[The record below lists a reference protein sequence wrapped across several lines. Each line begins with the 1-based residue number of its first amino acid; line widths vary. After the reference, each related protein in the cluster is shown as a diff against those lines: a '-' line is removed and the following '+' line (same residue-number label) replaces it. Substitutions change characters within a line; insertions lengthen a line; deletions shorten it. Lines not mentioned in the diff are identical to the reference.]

1 MLQIINKAG
10 LTLHL
15 FSDTFIPIERNNPLF
30 LDSDTFGEDVTY
42 SFSFPDDAYNK
53 EFTRNGQLVEAENS
67 VYELEVQTLFFGT
80 TFFAGVLSYSYENL
94 SFKGLLKVNLG
105 AVGDKIKT
113 VKVSE
118 IYTGDVLPAQYTAAN
133 MLAVC
138 ANPNNYPYSFFPVY
152 NEAWD
157 PENKSTS
164 FLVNAW
170 DHESQKFQLIGRNNT
185 NVNTASGP
193 FWKLKYII
201 AKVMAFLGFECAG
214 TWYESLESETIFIYT
229 RIASMGNIMDS
240 LAYMPSDLLITDFL
254 KICRDRHSLSF
265 SFDLFNGRVT
275 IKKGIDIINDQP
287 IDIRNYIT
295 EIFEIARPEVQGYNI
310 TLKPDDQDEL
320 FKDPVNP
327 DENVFVPTNVLAIGN
342 EEKPVEIN
350 CSTLKSKSVT
360 DYSMPETKQVVF
372 PTVTED
378 VPQFPLRFLTY
389 KGMKSVAGGKVFP
402 EAKPMELSLEDGKW
416 FKFLNDSKKVRLKA
430 AIPFF
435 ELIKIDALSKLTII
449 SRENHYA
456 HAIIEKIRYNLKNDE
471 KELIEVDFDCRV
483 INSGANTI
491 SVINPYETFLAE
503 DAIRPRIKAYFSS
516 SSIANVAIEMYYEK
530 AYDGT
535 VADPGSVRIDA
546 GAILQSTDKFG
557 TGGKAL
563 VLPEVRVKLRNSPVE
578 LRVKSGVPKYA
589 VVNNIKIPFQQ
600 RGDYWF
606 ADNIFSRLIGQNGID
621 GRGVWI
627 VF

>member
-1 MLQIINKAG
+1 MIQIINKAG

-15 FSDTFIPIERNNPLF
+15 FSDTSIPIERNNPLF
-30 LDSDTFGEDVTY
+30 LDSDTFGEDLTY

-53 EFTRNGQLVEAENS
+53 EFIKNGQLVEAEND
-67 VYELEVQTLFFGT
+67 VYELDIQTLFFGT
-80 TFFAGVLSYSYENL
+80 TFFAGILTYSYENPN
-94 SFKGLLKVNLG
+94 FKGLLKVNLG

-113 VKVSE
+113 VKLSE
-118 IYTGDVLPAQYTAAN
+118 IYSGDVLPAQYTAAN

-138 ANPNNYPYSFFPVY
+138 TNPNSYPYSFFPVY

-214 TWYESLESETIFIYT
+214 TWYESLESEKIFIYT
-229 RIASMGNIMDS
+229 RIASMGNFMDS
-240 LAYMPSDLLITDFL
+240 LAYMPSELLITDFF

-265 SFDLFNGRVT
+265 SFDMFNGRVT
-275 IKKGIDIINDQP
+275 IKKGIDIMNDDP

-295 EIFEIARPEVQGYNI
+295 EIIEIARPEVQGYSI

-327 DENVFVPTNVLAIGN
+327 EENVFVPTNVLAIGN
-342 EEKPVEIN
+342 EEKVLELN
-350 CSTLKSKSVT
+350 SSTLKSKTVA
-360 DYSMPETKQVVF
+360 DYSMPETKQ
-372 PTVTED
+372 TVYVTVNEV
-378 VPQFPLRFLTY
+378 VPQFPIRFLSY
-389 KGMKSVAGGKVFP
+389 SGMKAVAGGKVFP
-402 EAKPMELSLEDGKW
+402 EAKPMELSLDDAKW

-435 ELIKIDALSKLTII
+435 ELIRIDALSKLTII
-449 SRENHYA
+449 SKENHYA
-456 HAIIEKIRYNLKNDE
+456 HAIIEKIRYSLTNND

-483 INSGANTI
+483 INSSARSI
-491 SVINPYETFLAE
+491 SVVRPFETFLAE
-503 DAIRPRIKAYFSS
+503 DAIRPRIKAFFTETSMS
-516 SSIANVAIEMYYEK
+516 NVAIEMYYEK

-546 GAILQSTDKFG
+546 GPILNSTDKFG
-557 TGGKAL
+557 VGGKAL

-578 LRVKSGVPKYA
+578 LRVKSGKPKYA
-589 VVNNIKIPFQQ
+589 VVNNIKIQFQQ